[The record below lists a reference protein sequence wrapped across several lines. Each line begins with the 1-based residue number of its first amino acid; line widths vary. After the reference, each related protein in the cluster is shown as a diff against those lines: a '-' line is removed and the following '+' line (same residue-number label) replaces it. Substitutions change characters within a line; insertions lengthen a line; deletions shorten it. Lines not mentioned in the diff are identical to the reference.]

1 MKTTPGRFI
10 LRAVMIGGF
19 MFLFDAIAY
28 RTGFLTDTVRLFLI
42 TFLPVGLFLMSPL
55 LSRMNLASKLE
66 KNMWAYLSTL
76 WLLQEA
82 GKSVGD
88 SLKSVAQISEDEE
101 VRKFFNRAADR
112 LFAAGTIDGLEFNIR
127 VTPSK
132 AWRNVFMRIRD
143 YYFTRGEAIGEML
156 RRETEETIERT
167 MISMKKTVEML
178 MMILII
184 YVLTATVFPFVSI
197 MMFTFQTLVS
207 GFGGGGFSNLVLLTS
222 VLPTPFFL
230 ILFRILVPKYFSFSD
245 KDVLR
250 SWGLFIVVAIIAF
263 VLSGYFYMIIPP
275 SLQADPL
282 VGQFMSFLAHP
293 NLWGKL
299 AIAIGCGA
307 LAGTLSI
314 IRTERK
320 LYGIAFDFPSFL
332 EDLFTELRTGKSFS
346 SAILDM
352 KASYKSLRDMI
363 ARIKYWAKLKLP
375 YSDILENIALSLKQS
390 ISRLSALLIIVALR
404 SGVDIQDAFRT
415 ISDFMKRTK
424 EVWYELEGDKKGNYI
439 TAMLSYMFV
448 IVSMVVLVTFLNL
461 PVPSQAVA
469 DTLKDGLMM
478 QCLLTSVLLALT
490 LGTVRTGYLTSAFRE
505 LAVFSFVSLV
515 AMSIIAGWSP
525 PIHMI
530 GGGPLHP

>member
-1 MKTTPGRFI
+1 MRTTLGRFL
-10 LRAVMIGGF
+10 LRVTMIGGF
-19 MFLFDAIAY
+19 MFLFDSIAY
-28 RTGFLTDTVRLFLI
+28 RTGFLTDPVRLFLI
-42 TFLPVGLFLMSPL
+42 TFIPVGLFLISPL

-76 WLLQEA
+76 WLLQDA
-82 GKSVGD
+82 GRSVGD
-88 SLKSVAQISEDEE
+88 SLRSVAQISEDEE
-101 VRKFFNRAADR
+101 VCKFFNRAADR
-112 LFAAGTIDGLEFNIR
+112 LFAAGTIEGLEFNTRI
-127 VTPSK
+127 TPSE
-132 AWRNVFMRIRD
+132 AWKNVFMRIRD

-156 RRETEETIERT
+156 RRETEETIEKT
-167 MISMKKTVEML
+167 MISLKKTVELL
-178 MMILII
+178 MMVLII

-207 GFGGGGFSNLVLLTS
+207 GFGGGGISNLVLLTS

-230 ILFRILVPKYFSFSD
+230 ILFRILIPKYFSFS
-245 KDVLR
+245 KRDVLR
-250 SWGLFIVVAIIAF
+250 SWGVFAAVAVAAF
-263 VLSGYFYMIIPP
+263 VSSNYLYRIIPT

-282 VGQFMSFLAHP
+282 TGQFMRFLAHP
-293 NLWGKL
+293 SLWGKL

-314 IRTERK
+314 VKIERK
-320 LYGIAFDFPSFL
+320 LYRIAFDFPSFL

-352 KASYKSLRDMI
+352 KASYRSLRDMVL
-363 ARIKYWAKLKLP
+363 RIKYWAKLKLP
-375 YSDILENIALSLKQS
+375 YSDILENIALSLRQS

-404 SGVDIQDAFRT
+404 SGVDIQDAFKT
-415 ISDFMKRTK
+415 ISDFMMRTK

-469 DTLKDGLMM
+469 DTLKEGLMM
-478 QCLLTSVLLALT
+478 QCLLTSILLALT
-490 LGTVRTGYLTSAFRE
+490 LGTVRTGYLTSALRE
-505 LAVFSFVSLV
+505 LTLFSFIALV
-515 AMSIIAGWSP
+515 AMSIIAGWNP
-525 PIHMI
+525 PIHVM